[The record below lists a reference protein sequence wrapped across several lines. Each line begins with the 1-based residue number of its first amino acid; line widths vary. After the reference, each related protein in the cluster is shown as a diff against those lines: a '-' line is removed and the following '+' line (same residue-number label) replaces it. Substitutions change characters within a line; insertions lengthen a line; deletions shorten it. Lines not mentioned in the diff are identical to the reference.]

1 MTALKDLDVF
11 IVGKNNGIDSLPP
24 LNITGYVDIEFSKW
38 RSDAVVEAQRA
49 NLKDNQH
56 LVRLK
61 LMFGS
66 MEVTPA
72 DFGEMDRML
81 LSLQLPPNLKNIS
94 VQQYKGVEM
103 PRRWLDGLSKLVFIR
118 IEYCS
123 NCRVLPHM
131 SQQPHLKELYL
142 SSFDSLEYVEDEDD
156 VSVGDGKCDSGAH
169 NNVYYP
175 SLENL
180 QLLGLTSLK
189 GWTRPSKGDDV
200 GETRHWLFPRLLK
213 MNVDHFSKLMSMP
226 LAPKLESLRAQV
238 INWKVFESNLT
249 SVDDE
254 EASSSSTNL
263 FTSLKELDISTIED
277 GPTSLTISNRFSNL
291 QSIHIGH
298 CGELTSLMIESSNP
312 IRYLHINGC
321 KHLKNISVGN
331 ISVLDTL
338 IIEGGGNDL
347 EEELSQSIACLT
359 TLQKLEISRFNT
371 VKQLPEEMS
380 NLSLLRELKIVDC
393 PKMVSL
399 PLSLFGLTSL
409 QKLCISSC
417 PDLKERYEMPNGQ
430 DCHLLQHIPNV
441 IFF

>member
-56 LVRLK
+56 LISV
-61 LMFGS
+61 
-66 MEVTPA
+66 
-72 DFGEMDRML
+72 EMDRML

-156 VSVGDGKCDSGAH
+156 VS
-169 NNVYYP
+169 
-175 SLENL
+175 
-180 QLLGLTSLK
+180 

-277 GPTSLTISNRFSNL
+277 GPTSLTI
-291 QSIHIGH
+291 
-298 CGELTSLMIESSNP
+298 M
-312 IRYLHINGC
+312 
-321 KHLKNISVGN
+321 GN

-359 TLQKLEISRFNT
+359 TLQKLEISSFQHSETTPRRDE
-371 VKQLPEEMS
+371 QP
-380 NLSLLRELKIVDC
+380 LLAA
-393 PKMVSL
+393 
-399 PLSLFGLTSL
+399 
-409 QKLCISSC
+409 C

-430 DCHLLQHIPNV
+430 DCHLLQHIPMLYWILKILGCIKQQV
-441 IFF
+441 IEGGKVVDLDWPEAEHMVCGAFQPFLEGGKSLHNDANHWLVLGLLCCACA